1 MERITYHRLLII
13 PSGVRGIIY
22 LFFLFGFCV
31 RAQEV
36 DSYEEFE
43 SLKGKVLSVEENY
56 YTSLEHYRNRTYET
70 AYKTL
75 EVVKRRITFSEKG
88 KKQTYEEYDTPTH
101 CIVKTTFL
109 YDKLYRLSS
118 YTKIYDTGELSE
130 KERDHCWSVIYQYD
144 PMDNDPK
151 ARKTSA
157 LTYQGN
163 LLKEYRTY
171 TYDSLGQVTEEKISS
186 IQQNQGKIYASTTH
200 LTFTYDKEG
209 KVTSLKWAAIP
220 SGDVQYHDIF
230 VYDTRGKISKKEH
243 WWDNTSFIKYSYEY
257 NEKGDLAIEQKKEGD
272 VLETPKVKCNNSYHY
287 TYTYDSF
294 GNWTQ
299 RISTADDEVFLVT
312 ERIIKYKEP

>member
-1 MERITYHRLLII
+1 M
-13 PSGVRGIIY
+13 
-22 LFFLFGFCV
+22 
-31 RAQEV
+31 
-36 DSYEEFE
+36 
-43 SLKGKVLSVEENY
+43 
-56 YTSLEHYRNRTYET
+56 
-70 AYKTL
+70 
-75 EVVKRRITFSEKG
+75 
-88 KKQTYEEYDTPTH
+88 
-101 CIVKTTFL
+101 KTTFL

-171 TYDSLGQVTEEKISS
+171 TYDSLGQLTEEKISS

-220 SGDVQYHDIF
+220 SGDVQYHDVF
-230 VYDTRGKISKKEH
+230 VYDTQGKISKKEH

-287 TYTYDSF
+287 TYTYDTFS
-294 GNWTQ
+294 NWTQ
-299 RISTADDEVFLVT
+299 RISTADDEVFLVS

>member
-1 MERITYHRLLII
+1 MKWVTSQGLLI
-13 PSGVRGIIY
+13 PLSGVKGIIY

-36 DSYEEFE
+36 DSYEEFKN
-43 SLKGKVLSVEENY
+43 LKGKVLSVEENY

-75 EVVKRRITFSEKG
+75 EVVKRRITFDEKG
-88 KKQTYEEYDTPTH
+88 RKLTYEEYDTPTH
-101 CIVKTTFL
+101 CMVKTTFL
-109 YDKLYRLSS
+109 YDKLSRLSG
-118 YTKIYDTGELSE
+118 YTEIYDTGELPE
-130 KERDHCWSVIYQYD
+130 KERDHCWSVVYQYD

-163 LLKEYRTY
+163 LLKEHRTY
-171 TYDSLGQVTEEKISS
+171 TYDSLGQLIEEKISS
-186 IQQNQGKIYASTTH
+186 IRHNQGKQSASATH
-200 LTFTYDKEG
+200 LIFAYNKEG
-209 KVTSLKWAAIP
+209 KLTSLKWVAIP
-220 SGDVQYHDIF
+220 SGDVQYRDVF
-230 VYDTRGKISKKEH
+230 VYDTQGKISKKEH